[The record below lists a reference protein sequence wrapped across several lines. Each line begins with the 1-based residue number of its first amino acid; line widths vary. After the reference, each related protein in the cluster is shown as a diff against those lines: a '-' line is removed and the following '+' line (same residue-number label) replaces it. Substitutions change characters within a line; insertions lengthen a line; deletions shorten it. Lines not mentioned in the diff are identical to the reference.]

1 MKKVLFSLFLFIIF
15 LFSVFG
21 ENSQSEEKS
30 NDNLGFS
37 AQLAISNSDYMVTV
51 GDFYRLTYS
60 VSGNILNYEIMVDST
75 YDIRIGNLGVI
86 KAKGK
91 SYISLKKEVEEL
103 VLRNLPMSGVQFV
116 LVSPSVF
123 TVKITGEVNSA
134 TEKKVWGLTRVS
146 EAISNSLT
154 EYSSTRNIKIK
165 AENGKVKV
173 VDLFKAKRNGDL
185 SNNPYVR
192 PGDEIIVQRM
202 ERKVSISGEVERPG
216 TYELLPGENLKE
228 LVEKYGNGL
237 TEFADLSRIQIE
249 RVYSENSVSGE
260 MNYLKANSIDDK
272 ILTDYVLQCYDKINI
287 MSYSSLKPVV
297 FIEGAVLQDT
307 NEAGTELVTSTKLS
321 LNVEYGTN
329 YAFFIRQYRNIFTS
343 VSDLKNAYIIR
354 KNEEITVNLE
364 DILYDVSY
372 YSELTVE
379 NGDTLVIPFR
389 QFFVTVSGAVHN
401 PGRYPY
407 IPNRT
412 YDYYVALAGGF
423 IKSQN
428 SGEAVKIYDI
438 NGKTL
443 SKRSFITP
451 ESVIEAKTNS
461 FLYYFNQ
468 VGGVV
473 TTLMSIILSTISIFV
488 AVGR

>member
-60 VSGNILNYEIMVDST
+60 VSGNILSYEIMVDST

-154 EYSSTRNIKIK
+154 EYSSSRNIKIK
-165 AENGKVKV
+165 SENGKEKV
-173 VDLFKAKRNGDL
+173 VDLFKARRDGDL
-185 SNNPYVR
+185 SNDPYVR

-202 ERKVSISGEVERPG
+202 DRKVTIVGEVERPG

-260 MNYLKANSIDDK
+260 MNYLKADSID
-272 ILTDYVLQCYDKINI
+272 DKINI

-473 TTLMSIILSTISIFV
+473 TTLMSIILSTISILV